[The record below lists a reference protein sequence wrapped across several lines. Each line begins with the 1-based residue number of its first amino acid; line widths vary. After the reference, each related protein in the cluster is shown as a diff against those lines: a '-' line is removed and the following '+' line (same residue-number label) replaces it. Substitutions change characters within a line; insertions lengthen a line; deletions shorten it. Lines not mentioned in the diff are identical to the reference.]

1 MEFRQLNTFIQ
12 VAKFQSFSKAAEHLG
27 YSQSA
32 VTVQIRMLEKELNTR
47 LFDRMGKKILL
58 TSQGQEFLECANTI
72 LYDVEKAKC
81 SMESETAELRS
92 SLRIGTI
99 ESLCFSKFPSIIHY
113 FREHYPKVEL
123 RIVTASPEELISQME
138 QNELDLIYILDTPR
152 WTKDWIKVMEIPEDM
167 IFVCSS
173 HAAFVSDK
181 EFSIAELLDKPF
193 FLTEK
198 DANYRQAF
206 DQALARKC
214 LDLHPH
220 LEISNTE
227 FIIHML
233 EQNDGISLLPYF
245 AVQKEVED
253 DRLAILHVND
263 IQITMYR
270 QLLYHKSK
278 FLTEEMKKFIYLAE
292 LDYT

>member
-81 SMESETAELRS
+81 SMESETAELKNP
-92 SLRIGTI
+92 LRIGTI
-99 ESLCFSKFPSIIHY
+99 ESLCFSKLPSIIHY
-113 FREHYPKVEL
+113 FREHYPKVEF

-152 WTKDWIKVMEIPEDM
+152 
-167 IFVCSS
+167 SS
-173 HAAFVSDK
+173 QRLDQGYGNPGRHD
-181 EFSIAELLDKPF
+181 ICLLFPRSF
-193 FLTEK
+193 CI
-198 DANYRQAF
+198 R
-206 DQALARKC
+206 
-214 LDLHPH
+214 
-220 LEISNTE
+220 
-227 FIIHML
+227 
-233 EQNDGISLLPYF
+233 
-245 AVQKEVED
+245 
-253 DRLAILHVND
+253 
-263 IQITMYR
+263 
-270 QLLYHKSK
+270 
-278 FLTEEMKKFIYLAE
+278 
-292 LDYT
+292 

>member
-81 SMESETAELRS
+81 SMESETAELKNP
-92 SLRIGTI
+92 LRIGTI
-99 ESLCFSKFPSIIHY
+99 ESLCFSKLPSIIHY

-152 WTKDWIKVMEIPEDM
+152 WTKDWIKVMEIQEIWYLSALHKHLLQRMMSFPLQSCL
-167 IFVCSS
+167 ISLSS
-173 HAAFVSDK
+173 LRKKMPITDR
-181 EFSIAELLDKPF
+181 P
-193 FLTEK
+193 LT
-198 DANYRQAF
+198 RC
-206 DQALARKC
+206 LARNC
-214 LDLHPH
+214 LDLRPY

-245 AVQKEVED
+245 AVQKELEE
-253 DRLAILHVND
+253 DRLFLLHVKD
-263 IQITMYR
+263 VQITMYR

-278 FLTEEMKKFIYLAE
+278 FVTEEMKKFIYLAE
-292 LDYT
+292 LDYI

>member
-12 VAKFQSFSKAAEHLG
+12 VAQFQSFSKAAEHLG

-81 SMESETAELRS
+81 SMESETAELKNP
-92 SLRIGTI
+92 LRIGTI
-99 ESLCFSKFPSIIHY
+99 ESLCFSKLPSIIHY
-113 FREHYPKVEL
+113 FREHYPKVEF

-173 HAAFVSDK
+173 HAAFASDK
-181 EFSIAELLDKPF
+181 EF
-193 FLTEK
+193 
-198 DANYRQAF
+198 
-206 DQALARKC
+206 
-214 LDLHPH
+214 
-220 LEISNTE
+220 
-227 FIIHML
+227 
-233 EQNDGISLLPYF
+233 
-245 AVQKEVED
+245 
-253 DRLAILHVND
+253 
-263 IQITMYR
+263 
-270 QLLYHKSK
+270 
-278 FLTEEMKKFIYLAE
+278 
-292 LDYT
+292 

>member
-81 SMESETAELRS
+81 SMESETAELKNP
-92 SLRIGTI
+92 LRIGTI
-99 ESLCFSKFPSIIHY
+99 ESLCFSKLPSIIHY

-152 WTKDWIKVMEIPEDM
+152 WTKDWIKVMEIQENM
-167 IFVCSS
+167 VFVCSPQ
-173 HAAFVSDK
+173 APFATDD
-181 EFSIAELLDKPF
+181 EFSIAELLNKPF

-206 DQALARKC
+206 DQMLARNC
-214 LDLHPH
+214 LDLRPY

-233 EQNDGISLLPYF
+233 EQN
-245 AVQKEVED
+245 
-253 DRLAILHVND
+253 
-263 IQITMYR
+263 
-270 QLLYHKSK
+270 
-278 FLTEEMKKFIYLAE
+278 
-292 LDYT
+292 